1 MDLAHIAARLR
12 KLTPRQEKVIRLYF
26 GLGCQRRHSAQEV
39 AQEFG
44 VSVPVIAGII
54 GAAQRRLGQEGLTSG
69 HLREAA
75 RQESELGQ
83 RGAVGSLRES
93 LRKFRGGSHA
103 HHQV

>member
-1 MDLAHIAARLR
+1 MAALLR

-26 GLGCQRRHSAQEV
+26 GLGCQRPHSAEEV

-54 GAAQRRLGQEGLTSG
+54 GAAQRRLTQEGLTPR

-75 RQESELGQ
+75 GQESELGQ
-83 RGAVGSLRES
+83 RTEATG
-93 LRKFRGGSHA
+93 KFRGGSHS
-103 HHQV
+103 HHGS

>member
-1 MDLAHIAARLR
+1 MAARLR

-26 GLGCQRRHSAQEV
+26 GLGYQRPHSAQEV

-54 GAAQRRLGQEGLTSG
+54 GAGQRRLTQEGLTPR

-75 RQESELGQ
+75 RQESEMRQ
-83 RGAVGSLRES
+83 RSAVVSFRES
-93 LRKFRGGSHA
+93 IGKFRGGSHS